1 MQEQQELAVGIDVGT
16 TTVRCAIG
24 LVKPEDQ
31 TVSLVGVGE
40 VANSGFR
47 KGTVVHISETAQAVD
62 QAVALAERMAGHQ
75 INGATINI
83 NGAHIKGL
91 SSQGIVAVSGGEI
104 TQEDLLRV
112 EDAATVLQLP
122 QHHEILSVFPR
133 SYTVDGQS
141 NIKDPIGMSGTR
153 LEVDA
158 HVVTVSGPALKN
170 LEKVFETA
178 NVGINRLSVSSLAAA
193 QGTVTREQREHGVA
207 VLDIGST
214 TTNLIV
220 IEDGDVQQ
228 ISVLPIGGN
237 HITNDLAIGLRT
249 ELKVAEAV
257 KRNYKYLTENSK
269 TRPKHVKVVVTRQE
283 HVFLTK
289 DIELIIAA
297 RLAELFESV
306 DKELAKIG
314 MSKKLPGGVTITGGT
329 AQLPGIDTVAR
340 EELALSARIAFPAE
354 NLSGLKEKVAKPEYA
369 TVAGLMLL
377 DLHKDETAAYGGQ
390 WLSGGLRHGAQQA
403 HSLVKRLLS
412 KVGF

>member
-31 TVSLVGVGE
+31 TVSVVGVGE

-47 KGTVVHISETAQAVD
+47 KGSVVNISETAQSVD
-62 QAVALAERMAGHQ
+62 QAIALAERMAGHQ
-75 INGATINI
+75 ISGATVNI
-83 NGAHIKGL
+83 NGTHIKGIA
-91 SSQGIVAVSGGEI
+91 SKGVVAISGGEI

-133 SYTVDGQS
+133 SYTVDGQA

-158 HVVTVSGPALKN
+158 HVVTVSAPALKN

-178 NVGINRLSVSSLAAA
+178 NVRINRLSVSSLAAA

-207 VLDIGST
+207 VVDIGST
-214 TTNLIV
+214 TTNLIT

-237 HITNDLAIGLRT
+237 HITNDLAIGLKT

-269 TRPKHVKVVVTRQE
+269 TRPKHIKVLVARQE

-289 DIELIIAA
+289 DIELIITA

-306 DKELAKIG
+306 DRELAKIN
-314 MSKKLPGGVTITGGT
+314 MSKKLPGGVTLTGGT
-329 AQLPGIDTVAR
+329 AQLPGIDQLAR
-340 EELALSARIAFPAE
+340 EELSLSARVTFPSE
-354 NLSGLKEKVAKPEYA
+354 NLSGLKERLAKPEYA
-369 TVAGLMLL
+369 TAAGLMLL
-377 DLHKDETAAYGGQ
+377 DLHKDESAAYGGQ
-390 WLSGGLRHGAQQA
+390 WLGGGLRQGAQQA
-403 HSLVKRLLS
+403 HSFVKRLFS
-412 KVGF
+412 RFGF